1 MNLSQE
7 MNKESSV
14 ARGEKDNRRDRGLG
28 MKTRILAQPKVSL
41 EKTSSADTP
50 GTVPD
55 YLAASLTV
63 PETQSLLQ
71 TRSAPT

>member
-7 MNKESSV
+7 MNKERSV
-14 ARGEKDNRRDRGLG
+14 AGGGENRRDRGLG
-28 MKTRILAQPKVSL
+28 MKTRIPAQPKVSL

-50 GTVPD
+50 GAVPD